1 MAKRATNPGS
11 FPLLQLQLQLTT
23 AHRKGFLKTLITTM
37 KFSAAIVAAVCAA
50 SSVNNVSAFGV
61 HSNLAVRRQQSSLKA
76 EKYDL
81 SGLDGLESKLLS
93 DEPTKKAPR
102 QKKAPKKKAPEP
114 EPVPAPA
121 PEPVAAK
128 KGGKKDKAEKYD
140 LSGVDVPKPTPA
152 PKPAPAPKKKIERPA
167 PTPRVKVERPK
178 PTPKAR
184 PEPKAKA
191 VSTAA
196 KDPNAGTVGVALGAA
211 PLLAA
216 PVIALASARSALSKT
231 AARRE
236 EIQAEIAAKKAA
248 EAKKAAAKATPSTDA
263 GGVVGALVSKE

>member
-1 MAKRATNPGS
+1 MAKNAPPNPLQPQL
-11 FPLLQLQLQLTT
+11 PLLQLQLTT
-23 AHRKGFLKTLITTM
+23 AHRKGFLKTLIATM

-128 KGGKKDKAEKYD
+128 KGKKVKAEKYD

-184 PEPKAKA
+184 PEPKA

-211 PLLAA
+211 PLLVA

-248 EAKKAAAKATPSTDA
+248 EAKKAAAKASPSTDA
-263 GGVVGALVSKE
+263 GGIVGALVSKG

>member
-1 MAKRATNPGS
+1 
-11 FPLLQLQLQLTT
+11 
-23 AHRKGFLKTLITTM
+23 M

-61 HSNLAVRRQQSSLKA
+61 HSNLAVRRQQSSISPLQM
-76 EKYDL
+76 
-81 SGLDGLESKLLS
+81 SLDDLESKLLS
-93 DEPTKKAPR
+93 DEPTKKAPK

-128 KGGKKDKAEKYD
+128 KGKKVKAEKYD

-248 EAKKAAAKATPSTDA
+248 EAAKAAAKAAPSTDA
-263 GGVVGALVSKE
+263 GGIVGALVSKK